1 MSGSGEQQSES
12 VPAQLIEIT
21 VNGEQKQVPSGQ
33 NILKL
38 LEQLAIR
45 GDRVA
50 IERNL
55 NILPKDRWQETV
67 VASGD
72 RYEIVHFVGGGSP
85 FRFK

>member
-1 MSGSGEQQSES
+1 VSAQGESKSES
-12 VPAQLIEIT
+12 VPAGHIEIT
-21 VNGEQKQVPSGQ
+21 VNGEEKKVPSGL

-72 RYEIVHFVGGGSP
+72 RFEIVHFVGGG
-85 FRFK
+85 